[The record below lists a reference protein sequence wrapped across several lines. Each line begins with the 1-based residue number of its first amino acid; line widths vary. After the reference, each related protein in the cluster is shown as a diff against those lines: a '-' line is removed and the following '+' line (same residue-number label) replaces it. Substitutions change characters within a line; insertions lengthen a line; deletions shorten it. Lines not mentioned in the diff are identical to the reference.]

1 LEIVPLIPVTNLA
14 RALEAIKRAGFW
26 CLGLDSEAS
35 APLTGAQEEGRAA
48 LVLGAEGAGLR
59 RLTREAC
66 DGLYRLPTIPPIASL
81 NVSNA
86 AAVGLYELAR
96 TRGRS

>member
-1 LEIVPLIPVTNLA
+1 MEWVPIVRVTNLA
-14 RALEAIKRAGFW
+14 RAMDDLKSLGFW
-26 CLGLDSEAS
+26 TTGLDGESPQELGKI
-35 APLTGAQEEGRAA
+35 PLQSPLA

-66 DGLYRLPTIPPIASL
+66 DSVVQIPSSRSDLSL

-86 AAVGLYELAR
+86 AAVALYEAR
-96 TRGRS
+96 RALSN